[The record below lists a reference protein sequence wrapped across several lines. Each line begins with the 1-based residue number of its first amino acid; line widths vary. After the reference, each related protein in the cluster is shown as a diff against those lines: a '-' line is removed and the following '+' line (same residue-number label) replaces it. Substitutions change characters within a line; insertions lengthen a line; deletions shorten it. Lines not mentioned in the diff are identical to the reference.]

1 MAMHAARKGTI
12 EDYVPLFKALCNSTR
27 AQIVEFLL
35 SGERCVCEMT
45 GPLDLS
51 QPLVSHH
58 LSLLRE
64 AGMVNVRDEGAR
76 TYYSINKERFDADLS
91 GFIDYVEQLRS
102 LPRPALDPASACATP
117 VVRAGKKS
125 AQQLRVTRRHQ

>member
-1 MAMHAARKGTI
+1 MAMHAVRKGTI

-27 AQIVEFLL
+27 AQIMEFLL

-58 LSLLRE
+58 LGLLRD
-64 AGMVNVRDEGAR
+64 AGLVNMRDEGAR
-76 TYYSINKERFDADLS
+76 TYYSINEERFDADLQ
-91 GFIDYVEQLRS
+91 GFIAHVERLRAT
-102 LPRPALDPASACATP
+102 PRPALDPASACATP

-125 AQQLRVTRRHQ
+125 A

>member
-1 MAMHAARKGTI
+1 MAEQPARKGTI
-12 EDYVPLFKALCNSTR
+12 EDYLPLFKALCHPTR
-27 AQIVEFLL
+27 AQIIEFLL

-58 LSLLRE
+58 LGLLRE

-76 TYYSINKERFDADLS
+76 TYYSINHERFDADLD
-91 GFIDYVEQLRS
+91 GFVAYVARLRS
-102 LPRPALDPASACATP
+102 MPRSDIDPASACA
-117 VVRAGKKS
+117 VAAVRGRKKS
-125 AQQLRVTRRHQ
+125 A

>member
-1 MAMHAARKGTI
+1 MTSGQPPRAASI
-12 EDYVPLFKALCNSTR
+12 EDYVPLFKALSNPTR
-27 AQIVEFLL
+27 AQIIEFLL

-58 LSLLRE
+58 LGLLRE

-76 TYYSINKERFDADLS
+76 TYYSINSERFDADLE
-91 GFIDYVEQLRS
+91 GFIAYVEHLRAT
-102 LPRPALDPASACATP
+102 PRSELDTASACATAA
-117 VVRAGKKS
+117 RGRTKS
-125 AQQLRVTRRHQ
+125 T